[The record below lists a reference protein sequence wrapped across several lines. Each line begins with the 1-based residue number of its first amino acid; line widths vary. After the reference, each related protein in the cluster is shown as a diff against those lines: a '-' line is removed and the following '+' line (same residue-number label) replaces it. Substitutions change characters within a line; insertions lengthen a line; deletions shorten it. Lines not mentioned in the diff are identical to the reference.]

1 MSVSDFEKTELSGQ
15 AVLPGF
21 QEILDC
27 EAAALKKPEHERFCV
42 RFVENGGDS
51 AKAWQSAIDPNCLR
65 LQAQKNAHKLLKS
78 EEIKRRIAEISAV
91 MRNRSINEVI
101 AFQRNALHFDPADYL
116 NPETGGRVPL
126 HKLPE
131 DKRRGIGL
139 EARVVDGGIVYLPV
153 FPSPQKAAESL
164 SKMMGIEKQLV
175 ELTGKDGG
183 PVKTVTT
190 PAQDAE
196 ALEQLRQAFD
206 CHVTT
211 S

>member
-42 RFVENGGDS
+42 KFVEHGGDS
-51 AKAWQSAIDPNCLR
+51 GRAWQSAIDPACVR
-65 LQAQKNAHKLLKS
+65 LQAQKNAHKLLKN
-78 EEIKRRIAEISAV
+78 EEIRRRIAEISAV

-101 AFQRNALHFDPADYL
+101 AFQRKAMTFDPADYL
-116 NPETGGRVPL
+116 NEKTGGRIPL

-139 EARVVDGGIVYLPV
+139 EARVVDGSIVYLPV

-164 SKMMGIEKQLV
+164 SKMMGVEKQLV
-175 ELTGKDGG
+175 ELTGKNGAA
-183 PVKTVTT
+183 VELSVTSLIK
-190 PAQDAE
+190 DLAE
-196 ALEQLRQAFD
+196 TRDL
-206 CHVTT
+206 VP
-211 S
+211 